1 MNKILQILQNPI
13 ASDSAQ
19 GIYALYSSKAS
30 FYESFSREPPIKKM
44 EIYVYPEHF
53 QVSTAKGLQTFSE
66 KKQIPPNLS
75 IIHSIAH
82 IEYNAMKAYLDTL
95 LRFYHDIE
103 FSYQKQ
109 FFDDF
114 LEISFQEA
122 THFEAL
128 DCFLKKNGLFYGYL
142 PGLHSIRE
150 EVSKT
155 VGSLIERIV
164 IIALVQE
171 GKGLDAGPH
180 LLNKLKAIHKN
191 QQQFFFI
198 YYF

>member
-13 ASDSAQ
+13 ASDSVQA
-19 GIYALYSSKAS
+19 IYALYSSKAS
-30 FYESFSREPPIKKM
+30 FYENFSREPPIKNV
-44 EIYVYPEHF
+44 EIYVYPENL
-53 QVSTAKGLQTFSE
+53 QLSTAKSLQVFIE
-66 KKQIPPNLS
+66 KKGIPQNLS
-75 IIHSIAH
+75 IMHSIAH

-95 LRFYHDIE
+95 LRFFPSVE
-103 FSYQKQ
+103 VSYQKQ

-114 LEISFQEA
+114 LEIAYQEA

-150 EVSKT
+150 EVLKT

-164 IIALVQE
+164 VIALVQE

-180 LLNKLKAIHKN
+180 LLNKLRGIHKEN
-191 QQQFFFI
+191 HQFFFYI
-198 YYF
+198 F